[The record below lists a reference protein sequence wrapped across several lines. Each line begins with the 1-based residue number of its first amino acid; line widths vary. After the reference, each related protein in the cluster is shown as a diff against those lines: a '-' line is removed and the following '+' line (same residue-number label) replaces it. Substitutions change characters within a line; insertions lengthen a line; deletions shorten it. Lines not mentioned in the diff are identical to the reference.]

1 LAANAK
7 ALKEYDWIVY
17 WKTND
22 RPAESPNEAI
32 SHDPHPNSSPD
43 DPYGSGN
50 SGPMRIF
57 PGEKG
62 DMLLF
67 QRKFREKGGKK
78 GTCYFFRTI
87 SGDRHFRPPL
97 SPPFSGFRAPVSE
110 FSHPAPPS
118 CRKKGTCYFFRGNSG
133 GKRGHATFSAG
144 QRGQE
149 KGGGKRG
156 EKGKRGHATFSEE
169 IPATLAFPAT
179 GISGD
184 RLQRQA

>member
-67 QRKFREKGGKK
+67 QRKFREKGDMLLFQDDFRRQAFSAPSFAP
-78 GTCYFFRTI
+78 FFRFP
-87 SGDRHFRPPL
+87 G
-97 SPPFSGFRAPVSE
+97 SGFRVLSPGPPILQEKGDMLLFQREFRGQAISGPLFRPLFPVSGLR
-110 FSHPAPPS
+110 FPSSLTHPPS
-118 CRKKGTCYFFRGNSG
+118 C
-133 GKRGHATFSAG
+133 FSPHNG
-144 QRGQE
+144 
-149 KGGGKRG
+149 
-156 EKGKRGHATFSEE
+156 
-169 IPATLAFPAT
+169 
-179 GISGD
+179 
-184 RLQRQA
+184 RLEA

>member
-1 LAANAK
+1 MAANAK

-67 QRKFREKGGKK
+67 QRKFREKGDMLLFQRHFPATGISAPLFCQKK
-78 GTCYFFRTI
+78 GTCYFFRVLWVPLA
-87 SGDRHFRPPL
+87 SVGRLPFPYFHLSLRPL
-97 SPPFSGFRAPVSE
+97 RSLR
-110 FSHPAPPS
+110 
-118 CRKKGTCYFFRGNSG
+118 
-133 GKRGHATFSAG
+133 
-144 QRGQE
+144 
-149 KGGGKRG
+149 
-156 EKGKRGHATFSEE
+156 
-169 IPATLAFPAT
+169 
-179 GISGD
+179 
-184 RLQRQA
+184 